1 MPFAAHFCNRTLV
14 SLKAAGE
21 NIEMSIDKNKIT
33 TQDELGEPA
42 PMDQADKR
50 ADAEMK
56 RLEDQA
62 KKDVAES
69 LRNQNTGDSD
79 E

>member
-1 MPFAAHFCNRTLV
+1 MPFAAHFCNYSLV
-14 SLKAAGE
+14 SLNGIGRK
-21 NIEMSIDKNKIT
+21 IEMSIDKNKIT

-42 PMDQADKR
+42 PMDQADER

-62 KKDVAES
+62 KKDVAEG
-69 LRNQNTGDSD
+69 LRNQDIGGG
-79 E
+79 